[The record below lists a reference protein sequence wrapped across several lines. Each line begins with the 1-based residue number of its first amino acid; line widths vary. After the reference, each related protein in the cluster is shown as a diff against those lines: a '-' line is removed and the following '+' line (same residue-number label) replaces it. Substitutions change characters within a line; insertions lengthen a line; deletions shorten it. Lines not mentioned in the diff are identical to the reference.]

1 MAFRLRG
8 SVYRAKGDTN
18 QAIADFTEEI
28 RLEPRFAN
36 AFVSRGMVYLGQE
49 QFDRAISDYNEAIR
63 LDPNEA
69 VAFLNRGTA
78 YHRIRQYDRAI
89 ADFTSVLSM
98 QPQGQ
103 LTASALSKRCQTRSV
118 VGRDLQGTLDD
129 CTNALKLLPNDNWSL
144 SSRGYTYLRL
154 GELDR
159 SIADFD
165 ASLTID
171 SKVAVPLYGRSLARR
186 RAGDSL
192 AADKD
197 FAAARA
203 IWPGVAKM
211 VATEYGLQ

>member
-1 MAFRLRG
+1 MAREGVGNGLPVLSPIRG
-8 SVYRAKGDTN
+8 LVG
-18 QAIADFTEEI
+18 
-28 RLEPRFAN
+28 
-36 AFVSRGMVYLGQE
+36 
-49 QFDRAISDYNEAIR
+49 
-63 LDPNEA
+63 
-69 VAFLNRGTA
+69 
-78 YHRIRQYDRAI
+78 QYDRAI
-89 ADFTSVLSM
+89 ADFTLVLSM

-103 LTASALSKRCQTRSV
+103 WTASALSKRCQTRSL
-118 VGRDLQGTLDD
+118 VGRDLQSTLAD
-129 CTNALKLLPNDNWSL
+129 CTNALNLLPNDNWVL

-165 ASLTID
+165 ASLRID
-171 SKVAVPLYGRSLARR
+171 SKVAVPLYGRGLARR

-197 FAAARA
+197 FDAARA